1 MKDVAIG
8 PPSRIRRGN
17 PRSRSGPV
25 AISVFAAVRSTPALV
40 RDGLE
45 ADVGSPT
52 RHPTQRHSGRT
63 PEALHRARD
72 EEQRWRTTTISG
84 GTTGTA
90 EIDHGGT
97 ATGSRVATAL
107 RVETARVMVVGRPV
121 LASLSAAKVTVVI
134 VRRVETVRSVTAHLD
149 GTALRDATETVRSVP
164 ATGTT
169 VPRGRAT
176 VVTPGG
182 RRAAMVRAV
191 PIVRGAMAIVRSVVA
206 QTARLVTVTVRS
218 VAGALTVRVVT
229 VTARSRAARTVRAVM
244 AIARTAVDRPTGPL
258 VTATARTV
266 AAPRTVR
273 LVMATART
281 VAVRRTGRGVTET
294 VRSVVALTAR
304 LVTGTVRSVVALTAR
319 LVTGTVRTVVV
330 RIVPLEMATVHSVVV
345 RIVPPVMGTAR
356 TVVARIVPLVTATAP
371 TVVVPPTVRPVVVR
385 PTVRS
390 AAVRRTARLATAVR
404 TVVVSVTAA
413 VTPAPVSVRPRA
425 TTGRTATPTAP
436 SRSVRATTTRRSPR
450 RSRRATST
458 PPPGWS

>member
-25 AISVFAAVRSTPALV
+25 AISVFAAVRSTPAPV
-40 RDGLE
+40 RDGLG
-45 ADVGSPT
+45 ADVGRPT

-90 EIDHGGT
+90 EIDPDGT
-97 ATGSRVATAL
+97 ATGSPVLMAL
-107 RVETARVMVVGRPV
+107 RVGTTRATVAGRPV
-121 LASLSAAKVTVVI
+121 LASSNAAKATVVS
-134 VRRVETVRSVTAHLD
+134 VRRVETVRSVTAHPD
-149 GTALRDATETVRSVP
+149 ETARRVVTVTVRSGP

-169 VPRGRAT
+169 VPHGRAT
-176 VVTPGG
+176 VVTPVG

-191 PIVRGAMAIVRSVVA
+191 PIVLGMMAIVRSVVA
-206 QTARLVTVTVRS
+206 PTARLVTVTVRSVAGALTVRVVTVTVRS

-229 VTARSRAARTVRAVM
+229 VTARSRAVRTVR
-244 AIARTAVDRPTGPL
+244 L
-258 VTATARTV
+258 VTAIARTV
-266 AAPRTVR
+266 AAPRTVP
-273 LVMATART
+273 LVMAIART
-281 VAVRRTGRGVTET
+281 VADPRTGRGVT
-294 VRSVVALTAR
+294 
-304 LVTGTVRSVVALTAR
+304 GTVHSVVALTAR

-330 RIVPLEMATVHSVVV
+330 RTVPREMA
-345 RIVPPVMGTAR
+345 TAR
-356 TVVARIVPLVTATAP
+356 TVVARTVPLATETARTAGD
-371 TVVVPPTVRPVVVR
+371 PPTARPVVVR

-390 AAVRRTARLATAVR
+390 AAVRRIARVATAVR
-404 TVVVSVTAA
+404 NVVVSVTAIA
-413 VTPAPVSVRPRA
+413 TPGHVSVRLRA
-425 TTGRTATPTAP
+425 TTGRTATPTAR

-458 PPPGWS
+458 PRPAWS

>member
-1 MKDVAIG
+1 MAIG

-45 ADVGSPT
+45 ADVGRPT

-90 EIDHGGT
+90 EIDPDGT

-107 RVETARVMVVGRPV
+107 RVGTARAMVVGRPV
-121 LASLSAAKVTVVI
+121 LVSSSGAKATVVI
-134 VRRVETVRSVTAHLD
+134 VRRVETARSVTAHLD
-149 GTALRDATETVRSVP
+149 GTALRVATATVRSVP

-169 VPRGRAT
+169 VLRGRAT
-176 VVTPGG
+176 VVTPAGH
-182 RRAAMVRAV
+182 RVAMVRAV
-191 PIVRGAMAIVRSVVA
+191 PIVRDAMEIVRSVVA
-206 QTARLVTVTVRS
+206 RTARLVTVIVRS
-218 VAGALTVRVVT
+218 VVGARTVRVVT
-229 VTARSRAARTVRAVM
+229 VTVCSRVVQVVRVVM
-244 AIARTAVDRPTGPL
+244 AIARIEV
-258 VTATARTV
+258 
-266 AAPRTVR
+266 
-273 LVMATART
+273 
-281 VAVRRTGRGVTET
+281 VRRT
-294 VRSVVALTAR
+294 
-304 LVTGTVRSVVALTAR
+304 
-319 LVTGTVRTVVV
+319 
-330 RIVPLEMATVHSVVV
+330 
-345 RIVPPVMGTAR
+345 
-356 TVVARIVPLVTATAP
+356 VPLVTATAP
-371 TVVVPPTVRPVVVR
+371 TAVDRPPARRVMVIARTAVDGPTVPLVMAIVRTVAGRRTGRAVTGTDPSRAALTVRVVMGTARTAGAPTALLATGIARTAADPRTVPLETATARTVVVRPTVRPVVVR

-390 AAVRRTARLATAVR
+390 AGVHRTARLATAVR

-413 VTPAPVSVRPRA
+413 VTPAPGLVRPRA

>member
-1 MKDVAIG
+1 M
-8 PPSRIRRGN
+8 
-17 PRSRSGPV
+17 

-45 ADVGSPT
+45 ADVGRPT

-90 EIDHGGT
+90 EIDPGGT
-97 ATGSRVATAL
+97 ATVSRVATAL
-107 RVETARVMVVGRPV
+107 RVGTARVMVVGRPV
-121 LASLSAAKVTVVI
+121 LASSSAARATVVI
-134 VRRVETVRSVTAHLD
+134 VRRVETARSVTAHPA
-149 GTALRDATETVRSVP
+149 GTALRVAMAIVRSVP

-169 VPRGRAT
+169 VRRGRAT
-176 VVTPGG
+176 VVTPAG
-182 RRAAMVRAV
+182 RRVAMVRAV
-191 PIVRGAMAIVRSVVA
+191 PIVRDAMEIVRSVVA
-206 QTARLVTVTVRS
+206 RTARLLTVIVRS
-218 VAGALTVRVVT
+218 VVGARTVRVVT
-229 VTARSRAARTVRAVM
+229 VTVRSRVVQIVRVVM
-244 AIARTAVDRPTGPL
+244 AIARTAVARTVPL
-258 VTATARTV
+258 VTVTVPTAADRQTVRLVMAIARTV
-266 AAPRTVR
+266 AAPRTVP
-273 LVMATART
+273 LVMAIVRT
-281 VAVRRTGRGVTET
+281 VVVRT
-294 VRSVVALTAR
+294 VP
-304 LVTGTVRSVVALTAR
+304 LVMV
-319 LVTGTVRTVVV
+319 TVRTVVV
-330 RIVPLEMATVHSVVV
+330 RTVPLVMVTVRTVVV
-345 RIVPPVMGTAR
+345 RTVPLVMVTVR
-356 TVVARIVPLVTATAP
+356 TVVVPIVPLVTATVRTA
-371 TVVVPPTVRPVVVR
+371 VDRPTVRPVVVR

-390 AAVRRTARLATAVR
+390 AGVHRTARLATAVR